1 MGFYETM
8 EIESFYQELIKDESV
23 QEALINE
30 LGIETSNNIIRQ
42 FNSGIPYNDIHED
55 FEDVIINCIEENA
68 IVEDTLTGLGGYGEF
83 PIEILNFG
91 PLYWI
96 SAQDFDP
103 IKYFKTFEDAVACA
117 EFEYESFL
125 NNDSFE
131 E

>member
-1 MGFYETM
+1 MGFYETI
-8 EIESFYQELIKDESV
+8 EIESFYQELIKDETV
-23 QEALINE
+23 QEALKNE
-30 LGIETSNNIIRQ
+30 LGIKTSNNIIKQ
-42 FNSGIPYNDIHED
+42 FNNGVTYNDIHED

-68 IVEDTLTGLGGYGEF
+68 VVEDTLTGIGGYGEF

-96 SAQDFDP
+96 SAQDFDQ
-103 IKYFKTFEDAVACA
+103 IKYFKTFEDAYACA

-125 NNDSFE
+125 NNDNLE